1 MSLLALVRK
10 AKNNDAD
17 AMQEIIQRFEPKIR
31 KSLRCTDK
39 AFRDDV
45 RQEIALRVIKV
56 IKDYDSEKLA
66 NKYIFSK
73 GDPLQK

>member
-10 AKNNDAD
+10 AQNNDAD

-31 KSLRCTDK
+31 KSLRFTDK
-39 AFRDDV
+39 ALQDDV

-56 IKDYDSEKLA
+56 IKNYDPEKLE
-66 NKYIFSK
+66 NKCNLRK
-73 GDPLQK
+73 VAP